1 MAQLTEGCREAIMI
15 AIPELAESED
25 ERIRKK
31 LIGIFTNQSLCDV
44 YNLKS
49 EDVLAYLE
57 RQKEQKHYCP
67 SNDDL
72 EDAAREFRGK
82 CLPPIEPISD
92 ELIDIIKDEFEGFR
106 RLLKK
111 KGIDYEPQRS
121 YWEGFAR
128 LFDSSAREYVKE
140 QKEQKP
146 VENNVIIPQFHIGD
160 YIKPKAYNEEHLIK
174 DINKNGYVLDIDMII
189 PFKDEDVWQL
199 AEQKPAEWSEDVSE
213 DVEEEILNSYD
224 ESLHERWTKCPYT
237 IFQDI
242 ARHFYE
248 LGRKSKGAEWTEKDI
263 ENGSYISAFLQANC
277 GNNVILKEATMWF
290 MSRLRQLPIQQSK
303 VQPVCEDLKKRVS
316 EIYPNKEGD
325 LYSLHSTLQRG
336 GYIRGYQDCKDE
348 MMKKAVEGEIIN
360 AGYPTKIELN
370 TFYSKFE
377 HGQKVKLII
386 IKEA

>member
-1 MAQLTEGCREAIMI
+1 MNAQEIIEKIRAEIERLKHTD
-15 AIPELAESED
+15 IPHTD
-25 ERIRKK
+25 EWWDGADYVRRRMKEV
-31 LIGIFTNQSLCDV
+31 LSDLE
-44 YNLKS
+44 KS
-49 EDVLAYLE
+49 EKPTTADG
-57 RQKEQKHYCP
+57 
-67 SNDDL
+67 L
-72 EDAAREFRGK
+72 EDILLEFY
-82 CLPPIEPISD
+82 D
-92 ELIDIIKDEFEGFR
+92 E
-106 RLLKK
+106 
-111 KGIDYEPQRS
+111 Y
-121 YWEGFAR
+121 
-128 LFDSSAREYVKE
+128 DS
-140 QKEQKP
+140 
-146 VENNVIIPQFHIGD
+146 NVANRPIIPRL
-160 YIKPKAYNEEHLIK
+160 Y
-174 DINKNGYVLDIDMII
+174 
-189 PFKDEDVWQL
+189 
-199 AEQKPAEWSEDVSE
+199 AEK
-213 DVEEEILNSYD
+213 L
-224 ESLHERWTKCPYT
+224 
-237 IFQDI
+237 

-386 IKEA
+386 IKED